1 MEAFGAFEEARA
13 RGKGYSTL
21 MDFSGAWS
29 ELDSLFPLFVIF
41 GFFTIPIV
49 AILLFMFVRARL
61 RRARLR
67 GPWTALAQRL
77 GGQFHEGGGLAG
89 SAIQAL
95 RPTYRVSVRTT
106 LASVMD
112 ARVKPYYLDGGT
124 YTEVI
129 VDLPAHSPAHYVSPY
144 ARTQL
149 FTDPSRVPAL
159 SHLGSNARIFV
170 DPKTAR
176 IVWPGAIDDYAKLA
190 ASAQALEELTHL
202 VMTTGPMPAAA

>member
-67 GPWTALAQRL
+67 GP
-77 GGQFHEGGGLAG
+77 
-89 SAIQAL
+89 
-95 RPTYRVSVRTT
+95 
-106 LASVMD
+106 
-112 ARVKPYYLDGGT
+112 
-124 YTEVI
+124 
-129 VDLPAHSPAHYVSPY
+129 
-144 ARTQL
+144 
-149 FTDPSRVPAL
+149 
-159 SHLGSNARIFV
+159 
-170 DPKTAR
+170 
-176 IVWPGAIDDYAKLA
+176 
-190 ASAQALEELTHL
+190 
-202 VMTTGPMPAAA
+202 